1 MAPFTQGWNE
11 AGSFSH
17 FPGASCGGFELIRE
31 NVISW
36 YRQTSS
42 WIINLC
48 CGINYLVSETKW
60 SIFSFKAFTELTF
73 CISERGPPY
82 CSYPSG
88 SLHAG
93 TCALGFGGPR
103 PSPVPLAGL
112 FSPST
117 LSTALPALTW
127 LLPVS
132 RVAVSGGLRPG
143 PLWLCCPVEIW
154 WEPHTRASCI
164 IFNFLV
170 ATLKRFLLFL
180 VSWSW
185 CT

>member
-1 MAPFTQGWNE
+1 MAPFTQVWNE

-36 YRQTSS
+36 YLQTSS

-60 SIFSFKAFTELTF
+60 SIFSFKAFTEFTF

-93 TCALGFGGPR
+93 TCALGFGGPG
-103 PSPVPLAGL
+103 PAPFLWLGCS
-112 FSPST
+112 
-117 LSTALPALTW
+117 LPAPCPLPFLPSLGCSLSPEW
-127 LLPVS
+127 LS
-132 RVAVSGGLRPG
+132 RGGFAQVLCDCAVQ
-143 PLWLCCPVEIW
+143 
-154 WEPHTRASCI
+154 
-164 IFNFLV
+164 
-170 ATLKRFLLFL
+170 
-180 VSWSW
+180 
-185 CT
+185 